1 MLQTLFEKIEDH
13 SKPFIVT
20 ASGNLSL
27 KTLADFREVSLNQI
41 QAGDIVALVGD
52 FDDISIKSL
61 FQLIERKA
69 IVAPLSENALSN
81 IDFYLREIGAKWI
94 LHAGILKDV
103 GYNIANINIDFLRKE
118 NKSGLILFTT
128 GTTNKPKAILHDFD
142 KFLSRYSTPR
152 PALSTIGFLLF
163 DHVGGLNT
171 LFHMLFNNGTFYSV
185 LDRSPNSIIRK
196 INDYKVELLPTTP
209 TFLRMLRFSDLL
221 SEKLLDSLKV
231 ITYGTEMMD
240 KPTLEYFCNKLQN
253 VDFRQT
259 YGMSE
264 LGILR
269 IKSFSRESLFMKIGG
284 EGIKTRT
291 TENELEIFSENRM
304 LGYIN
309 HPSPFDSHGWFK
321 TGDLVETQNEFM
333 RIVGRKNDIINVGGL
348 KFMASDIEEV
358 VMKIPGIKLVK
369 VMAQKNP
376 ITGSHVEIIIEPSE
390 SVDLSVFDVKEYLR
404 NRLPSHMQPR
414 KISIGSVE
422 VSHRMKRQ

>member
-1 MLQTLFEKIEDH
+1 
-13 SKPFIVT
+13 
-20 ASGNLSL
+20 
-27 KTLADFREVSLNQI
+27 
-41 QAGDIVALVGD
+41 
-52 FDDISIKSL
+52 
-61 FQLIERKA
+61 
-69 IVAPLSENALSN
+69 
-81 IDFYLREIGAKWI
+81 
-94 LHAGILKDV
+94 
-103 GYNIANINIDFLRKE
+103 
-118 NKSGLILFTT
+118 
-128 GTTNKPKAILHDFD
+128 
-142 KFLSRYSTPR
+142 
-152 PALSTIGFLLF
+152 
-163 DHVGGLNT
+163 
-171 LFHMLFNNGTFYSV
+171 MLFNNGTFYSV

-269 IKSFSRESLFMKIGG
+269 IKSFSRKSLFMKIGG